1 MVNTAKTAM
10 NIFDWIIDSL
20 NHWFIEMDSLNWI
33 KKISISITVHINKQ
47 QYLFTLH
54 VYMLKYSKNW
64 VFFK

>member
-33 KKISISITVHINKQ
+33 KKISITVHINKQ